1 MTKTTIRT
9 IESNVTL
16 IKKGDKVKKNGD
28 MFVISPMG
36 KQVPNSAF
44 AGRNIVRNDA
54 INSALFGADSA
65 PVHPPVYPSQ
75 ATEVYALVSITT
87 GERYY
92 PNPCALDELTHKI
105 TKDGFKKV
113 NEVEIIEK
121 F

>member
-1 MTKTTIRT
+1 MTKTTIKT

-36 KQVPNSAF
+36 KQNSN
-44 AGRNIVRNDA
+44 NIYIEKDITRSDK
-54 INSALFGADSA
+54 INSALFGNTDATPMYSGK
-65 PVHPPVYPSQ
+65 S
-75 ATEVYALVSITT
+75 TEVYVLVSITT

-92 PNPCALDELTHKI
+92 PNPHSLTELAHKMMAV
-105 TKDGFKKV
+105 DGFKKV